1 MRMLFPVTIYNAEGK
16 VKKVL
21 SEKMLHERHWKLF
34 LESKTLSFVTKSK
47 KREMLKGL
55 KEKLDREFPDIPVHH
70 YQ

>member
-1 MRMLFPVTIYNAEGK
+1 MLFPVTIYNAEGK

-55 KEKLDREFPDIPVHH
+55 KKKLDQEFPEIAVHH

>member
-1 MRMLFPVTIYNAEGK
+1 MLFPVTIYNAEGK

-34 LESKTLSFVTKSK
+34 LESKTLSFATKSK
-47 KREMLKGL
+47 KREMLNGL

>member
-1 MRMLFPVTIYNAEGK
+1 MLFPVTIYNAEGK

-55 KEKLDREFPDIPVHH
+55 KEKLDRGLPDIPVHH

>member
-34 LESKTLSFVTKSK
+34 LESKTLSFVTKNK
-47 KREMLKGL
+47 KREMLKCL

>member
-1 MRMLFPVTIYNAEGK
+1 MLFPVTIYNAEGK

>member
-1 MRMLFPVTIYNAEGK
+1 MLFPVTIYNAEGK

-47 KREMLKGL
+47 KREMLNGL